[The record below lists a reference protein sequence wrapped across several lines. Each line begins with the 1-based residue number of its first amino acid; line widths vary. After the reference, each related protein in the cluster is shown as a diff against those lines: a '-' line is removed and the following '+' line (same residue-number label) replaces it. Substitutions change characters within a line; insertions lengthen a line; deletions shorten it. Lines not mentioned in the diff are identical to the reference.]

1 MRKVLIIA
9 DREADRRAILQSVDW
24 NALGCVVAG
33 EGPEADS
40 AELVRRFDPDLV
52 VTGLKPGLGTGTART
67 PPSPGLRTDRKSSYV
82 RDAVAYMDKNFSDPN
97 LTVGAVADFL
107 GISESYLS
115 HLFKG
120 ETGHT
125 IISYLT
131 RLRVRKAA
139 ELLRD
144 YRVKVYEV
152 AERVGYRDVAHFS
165 ATFKKWVG
173 VPPSEYEGGGS

>member
-9 DREADRRAILQSVDW
+9 DKEADRRAILRSVDW
-24 NALGCVVAG
+24 NALGCVVVG
-33 EGPEADS
+33 EGTEADRV
-40 AELVRRFDPDLV
+40 ELIRRYDPDLV
-52 VTGLKPGLGTGTART
+52 ITGLKPGLGSETARI
-67 PPSPGLRTDRKSSYV
+67 PPSLSPRTDRKSSYV
-82 RDAVAYMDKNFSDPN
+82 RDAVAYMDGNYSDPN

-115 HLFKG
+115 HLFKR

-125 IISYLT
+125 IIRYLT
-131 RLRVRKAA
+131 RLRVHKAA

-173 VPPSEYEGGGS
+173 VPPSEYEGGET